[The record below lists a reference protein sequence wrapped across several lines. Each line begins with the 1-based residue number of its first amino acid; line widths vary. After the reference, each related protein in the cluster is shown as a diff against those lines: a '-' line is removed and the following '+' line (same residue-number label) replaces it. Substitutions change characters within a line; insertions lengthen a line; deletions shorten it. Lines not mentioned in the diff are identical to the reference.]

1 MGAILLLK
9 YGNLRLPAG
18 NILDLYRVRIS
29 IWLGSIRSEIFLLIK
44 FIFFQGCPI
53 TCPFYLGS
61 PLHVISS
68 LFSHFCLFQNAI
80 LKFSQNLVFIGCN
93 IFFRLAL
100 VICLSWYL
108 YLTLSHEFL
117 TFTSFNIWRLKC
129 ESIRFSQLEL
139 LTWHF
144 GAKCSFQTF
153 KRPLSDW
160 FGPKCKCKLSS

>member
-68 LFSHFCLFQNAI
+68 LFSHFCLFQNANLRKI
-80 LKFSQNLVFIGCN
+80 TKLGFWNFKSIFLRIQFSLVATFFFSSFGYMFEV
-93 IFFRLAL
+93 IFASYT
-100 VICLSWYL
+100 VSWV
-108 YLTLSHEFL
+108 
-117 TFTSFNIWRLKC
+117 FNIY
-129 ESIRFSQLEL
+129 II
-139 LTWHF
+139 
-144 GAKCSFQTF
+144 
-153 KRPLSDW
+153 
-160 FGPKCKCKLSS
+160 

>member
-1 MGAILLLK
+1 MVWLLNSQGMKNCKSTESFCPSILTI
-9 YGNLRLPAG
+9 YTN
-18 NILDLYRVRIS
+18 DWS
-29 IWLGSIRSEIFLLIK
+29 
-44 FIFFQGCPI
+44 
-53 TCPFYLGS
+53 PFWHVYCYHICFS
-61 PLHVISS
+61 FLHVISS

-160 FGPKCKCKLSS
+160 FGPKYKCKLSS

>member
-1 MGAILLLK
+1 MVWLLNSQGMK
-9 YGNLRLPAG
+9 NCKSTESFCP
-18 NILDLYRVRIS
+18 S
-29 IWLGSIRSEIFLLIK
+29 IPTIYTNDRSPFWHVYCYHIC
-44 FIFFQGCPI
+44 FF
-53 TCPFYLGS
+53 F
-61 PLHVISS
+61 LHVISS